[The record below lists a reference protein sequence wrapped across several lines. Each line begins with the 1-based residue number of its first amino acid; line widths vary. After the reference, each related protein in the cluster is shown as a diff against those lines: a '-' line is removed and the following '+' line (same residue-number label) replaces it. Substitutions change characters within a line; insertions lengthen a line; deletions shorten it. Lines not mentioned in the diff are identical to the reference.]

1 MPEFASEQQ
10 EILKAL
16 DRKYLSY
23 IDSLHQAI
31 VEYGYRVAA
40 LERTLYE
47 KGLATPQEVQ
57 AAEDKIRAAL
67 MVEKV
72 VNPKIRAADETLR
85 TLLEGT

>member
-47 KGLATPQEVQ
+47 KGLAAPQEVQ
-57 AAEDKIRAAL
+57 AAEDDIRAAL
-67 MVEKV
+67 MVEKA
-72 VNPKIRAADETLR
+72 VNPKIRAAEETLR
-85 TLLEGT
+85 ALLEGA

>member
-47 KGLATPQEVQ
+47 KGLAAPQEVQ
-57 AAEDKIRAAL
+57 AAEDEIRAAL

-72 VNPKIRAADETLR
+72 VNPKIRAAEETLR
-85 TLLEGT
+85 ALLEGT